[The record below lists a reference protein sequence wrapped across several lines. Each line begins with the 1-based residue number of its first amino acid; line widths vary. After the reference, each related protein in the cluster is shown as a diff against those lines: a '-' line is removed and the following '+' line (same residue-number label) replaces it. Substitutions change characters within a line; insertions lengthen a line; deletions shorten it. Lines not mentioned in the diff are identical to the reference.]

1 MWTVCTAL
9 RVVARFR
16 WSLAVLLHVS
26 MALTFNISIQLPN
39 GTVDKS
45 QEDMDWDSPFLQLR
59 ASLPAYSQPIR
70 PFNLVTNTDDHRCNP
85 KQRHLR
91 PSRLFHLLGSN
102 FDPLWMAVDRPSEA
116 ASGSESFSD
125 SQLTALAKKLSRS
138 SPKLKEAEAIRLQ
151 KLEKEAADL
160 NLSSLPCGIAETFRG
175 WLVNS
180 AACKLHHRWV
190 DLGPAFWPRW
200 LRHTDCERPEKE
212 RSCSFP
218 KGMKC
223 VRAQTAQIKILAWN
237 CLEIGDGSKNL
248 KGEKCEHTETETS
261 GEVKRCLWR
270 QVSHPVVTSCICSC
284 K

>member
-1 MWTVCTAL
+1 
-9 RVVARFR
+9 
-16 WSLAVLLHVS
+16 LAVLLHVS

-39 GTVDKS
+39 GTVNKS

-59 ASLPAYSQPIR
+59 ASLPSYSQPIR
-70 PFNLVTNTDDHRCNP
+70 PYNLVTNTDDHRCNP
-85 KQRHLR
+85 KPRHLR

-102 FDPLWMAVDRPSEA
+102 FDPLWMSVDQPSET
-116 ASGSESFSD
+116 ASGR
-125 SQLTALAKKLSRS
+125 LSRS
-138 SPKLKEAEAIRLQ
+138 SLELKEAEAIRLQ

-160 NLSSLPCGIAETFRG
+160 NFSSLPSEIAETFRG

-180 AACKLHHRWV
+180 AGCKLHHQWV

-200 LRHTDCERPEKE
+200 LRQTDCERPEKE

-237 CLEIGDGSKNL
+237 CLEIRDGSKNL
-248 KGEKCEHTETETS
+248 KGEK
-261 GEVKRCLWR
+261 CLWR
-270 QVSHPVVTSCICSC
+270 QVSHPVVTSCICWS